1 MLEQARGRDTEAIAA
16 FQAVEALARRVAS
29 PQYLLPRARARQ
41 VQSLVRLGQLRHA
54 RQVLDGLGGQDR
66 DHPEI
71 RIAAAALR
79 LAERNPA
86 AALTELAPVL
96 GDPVPALVGSRLVT
110 AYALQAAA
118 QDELGDRAAVETTLE
133 HALDLAEPDRMLLP
147 FLLSPVLALL
157 ERHAPHRT
165 AHASLIAEIRS
176 LLAGTR
182 LVLQPSIPGPLAE
195 PLSGSE
201 IRVLRYLPTN
211 LTTPEIA
218 RELSVSPNTVRTHI
232 KSLYAKLGTHRRAM
246 AVEHARALGLLAPS
260 AGPGITS
267 QPRTAAFR
275 RGSRAV

>member
-1 MLEQARGRDTEAIAA
+1 
-16 FQAVEALARRVAS
+16 
-29 PQYLLPRARARQ
+29 
-41 VQSLVRLGQLRHA
+41 
-54 RQVLDGLGGQDR
+54 
-66 DHPEI
+66 
-71 RIAAAALR
+71 
-79 LAERNPA
+79 
-86 AALTELAPVL
+86 
-96 GDPVPALVGSRLVT
+96 VGSRLVT

-118 QDELGDRAAVETTLE
+118 QDELGDRAAAETTLE
-133 HALDLAEPDRMLLP
+133 HALDLAEPDRVLLP

-165 AHASLIAEIRS
+165 AHATLIAEFRS

-182 LVLQPSIPGPLAE
+182 LVPQPSIPGPLAE

-267 QPRTAAFR
+267 QPRTAAYR